1 MLKNMVVRKPVKFSL
16 VWFTL
21 LSFGGEDLFPQTWF
35 HVCIGTAAHQALVQ
49 YSAGWLSFGGQMSPL
64 QPHKKRE
71 GGASLLSGTKISK
84 YALKLVNDNIHVHKE
99 LIVISSS
106 F

>member
-1 MLKNMVVRKPVKFSL
+1 MLKNNLKTKKQQSIRCLDNHVRKPVKFSL

-49 YSAGWLSFGGQMSPL
+49 YSAG
-64 QPHKKRE
+64 
-71 GGASLLSGTKISK
+71 
-84 YALKLVNDNIHVHKE
+84 
-99 LIVISSS
+99 
-106 F
+106 